1 MQGKDYLLHHLNLNE
16 VLEIKKKK
24 FYYLEL
30 DILSLFC
37 IQCKTVSGT
46 ILKDR
51 EALTDCTE
59 VTHAIPY
66 QSFT

>member
-51 EALTDCTE
+51 EALTD
-59 VTHAIPY
+59 
-66 QSFT
+66 